1 MSETVY
7 QVITDR
13 VIALLQQGTV
23 PWQKPWQGAEL
34 APQNL
39 VSRKPY
45 RGVNVF
51 LLHAMSYTSPY
62 WLTFKQARGLGGHI
76 RMGEKAC
83 PVVFWKW
90 LDVERDGEKERVPF
104 LRYYSV
110 FNVAQCE
117 GIEGHVPSATGATR
131 REHSAVETAERIVQ
145 GMPKRPLI
153 KHGQAQAFYHP
164 IDDYIGMPSPEQ
176 FRSGEDYYSVLFHEL
191 THASGH
197 ESRLARKG
205 VTGSDGQWGAFGSQS
220 YSKEE
225 LVAEM
230 GAAFLCGHA
239 GIVERTID
247 NSAAYVA
254 SWLSRLKDDCKL
266 VVQAAAQAQKAADF
280 ILSSD
285 EAIDATTEGGAL

>member
-62 WLTFKQARGLGGHI
+62 WFTFKQAQELGGHV
-76 RMGEKAC
+76 RKGEKAC

-90 LDVERDGEKERVPF
+90 LDVERDGQAERVPF

-117 GIEGHVPSATGATR
+117 GIDAHIPSATGPKH
-131 REHSAVETAERIVQ
+131 EHSPVETAERIVQ

-153 KHGQAQAFYHP
+153 KDGQAQAFYSPTH
-164 IDDYIGMPSPEQ
+164 DFVGMPSPEQ
-176 FRSGEDYYSVLFHEL
+176 FRSGEGYYSVLFHEL
-191 THASGH
+191 THSTGH
-197 ESRLARKG
+197 ESRLSRKG
-205 VTGSDGQWGAFGSQS
+205 VSGADGQWSAFGSNP
-220 YSKEE
+220 YAKEE

-230 GAAFLCGHA
+230 GAAFLCGQA
-239 GIVERTID
+239 GIVERTIE
-247 NSAAYVA
+247 NSASYIAN
-254 SWLSRLKDDCKL
+254 WLSKLKDDCKL

-280 ILSSD
+280 ILASD
-285 EAIDATTEGGAL
+285 QATEATTEGGAL